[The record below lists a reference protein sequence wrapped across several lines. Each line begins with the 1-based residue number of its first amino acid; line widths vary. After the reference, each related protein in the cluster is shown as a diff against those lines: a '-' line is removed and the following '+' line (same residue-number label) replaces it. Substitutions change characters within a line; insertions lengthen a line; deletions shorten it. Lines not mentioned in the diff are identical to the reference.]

1 MIIIVVAGLFPILAN
16 NRAFSPRLINPQ
28 ATQREED
35 HRPLFNSRTAFLEGG
50 HQRKQEDLGRST
62 CRTRR

>member
-1 MIIIVVAGLFPILAN
+1 MIIIVAPGYFPILAN
-16 NRAFSPRLINPQ
+16 NRAFSPRLL
-28 ATQREED
+28 TRW
-35 HRPLFNSRTAFLEGG
+35 RPNGRITDRYPNLRIASLEGG